1 MNEFNQILSDYLL
14 GLPIITVP
22 LSLFA
27 IIPLLLGLSQIIT
40 NKKPKP
46 ITNKLNRFVNFILLV
61 ALILITASQ
70 LYIAFK

>member
-1 MNEFNQILSDYLL
+1 MEKILIDYLN

-27 IIPLLLGLSQIIT
+27 LITLFSGLTQLIT
-40 NKKPKP
+40 NERPKP
-46 ITNKLNRFVNFILLV
+46 VTNKLNKFGNFILLV

>member
-1 MNEFNQILSDYLL
+1 MEQILTDYLN

-27 IIPLLLGLSQIIT
+27 IIPLILGLSQVIT
-40 NKKPKP
+40 NKRPKP
-46 ITNKLNRFVNFILLV
+46 ITDKLSRFSNFILLV
-61 ALILITASQ
+61 ALILIAASQ

>member
-1 MNEFNQILSDYLL
+1 MEQILTDYLN

-27 IIPLLLGLSQIIT
+27 LIALFSGMTQLII
-40 NKKPKP
+40 NEKPKP
-46 ITNKLNRFVNFILLV
+46 ITDKLSKFGNFILLV
-61 ALILITASQ
+61 ALILIAASQ

>member
-1 MNEFNQILSDYLL
+1 MNEILTDYLN

-27 IIPLLLGLSQIIT
+27 LIALFSGMTQLIT
-40 NKKPKP
+40 NERPKP
-46 ITNKLNRFVNFILLV
+46 ITNKLNRFGNFILLV
-61 ALILITASQ
+61 ALILIVASQ

>member
-1 MNEFNQILSDYLL
+1 MEQILIDYLN

-27 IIPLLLGLSQIIT
+27 IIPLLTGLSQVIT
-40 NKKPKP
+40 NKRPKP
-46 ITNKLNRFVNFILLV
+46 ITDKLNRLSNFILLV

>member
-1 MNEFNQILSDYLL
+1 MEKILIDYLN

-46 ITNKLNRFVNFILLV
+46 ITDKLSRFGNFILLV
-61 ALILITASQ
+61 SLILIAASQ
-70 LYIAFK
+70 LYIGFK

>member
-1 MNEFNQILSDYLL
+1 MEQILIDYLN

-27 IIPLLLGLSQIIT
+27 IIPLLTGLSQVIT
-40 NKKPKP
+40 NKRPKP
-46 ITNKLNRFVNFILLV
+46 ITDKLNRFSNFILLV

>member
-1 MNEFNQILSDYLL
+1 MEQILTDYLK

-46 ITNKLNRFVNFILLV
+46 ITNKLNRFGNFILLV